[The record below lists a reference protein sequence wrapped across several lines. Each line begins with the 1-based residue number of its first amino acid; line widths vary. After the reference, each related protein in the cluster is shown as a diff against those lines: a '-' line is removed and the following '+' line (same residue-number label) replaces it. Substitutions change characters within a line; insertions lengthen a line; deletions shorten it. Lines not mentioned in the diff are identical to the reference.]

1 MNNTLQVLQR
11 ESLKSGL
18 LGTLAELTLVPQGRT
33 YASFVSGETEGLGLK
48 TVDWS
53 SMLIL
58 KICVGKLP
66 MKRSQHGP
74 NL

>member
-11 ESLKSGL
+11 EIKSGL
-18 LGTLAELTLVPQGRT
+18 LGIFAELTLAPQDRT
-33 YASFVSGETEGLGLK
+33 YASFASGETEGLGLK
-48 TVDWS
+48 TLDWS

-66 MKRSQHGP
+66 MK
-74 NL
+74 